1 MLVECSRSNGL
12 GFVSIYKVRAS
23 RTCPTNVTQ
32 SGFDDGYETS
42 LESTNMAK
50 RVQQVTTKNQGR
62 FYRDADGQEYWSVTT
77 ILKDGIPKNA
87 LTQWAGNES
96 AKYVMQQ
103 LIEPLRAIK
112 DGDGLRSGWLE
123 DFSFDTTTYK
133 SKKFYTSL
141 ASLIASD
148 EDSWNVMAYDQIRNA
163 SNRTRDAAGADG
175 SNAHKMIEA
184 YILATSEG
192 STFDWDAALET
203 ANENVRQVI
212 ARFREFE
219 EEWEPEYEA
228 TELTVFNPTAGYAG
242 NLDFIAKIPALGEG
256 LTLGDFK
263 TGRGVF
269 PETSM
274 QMAAYRHAEFA
285 EIRGGKMSVPMPKTE
300 RAVVVHLRPD
310 DAGSY
315 EGKHPKS
322 YYEVVPMQTD
332 EAVFDMFRY
341 VTQVAWFTREG
352 EKWQSD
358 PITHEQAMA
367 DRFAEQDS
375 SNED

>member
-1 MLVECSRSNGL
+1 
-12 GFVSIYKVRAS
+12 
-23 RTCPTNVTQ
+23 
-32 SGFDDGYETS
+32 
-42 LESTNMAK
+42 MAK

-62 FYRDADGQEYWSVTT
+62 FYRDASGQEYWSVTT

-103 LIEPLRAIK
+103 LVSQ
-112 DGDGLRSGWLE
+112 LRSTRQFLE
-123 DFSFDTTTYK
+123 VLPTLDSSTANVLLEAQTAHLSDFSFDTTTYK

-175 SNAHKMIEA
+175 SMAHKMIEA

-192 STFDWDAALET
+192 SKFDWDSALEHVN
-203 ANENVRQVI
+203 ANSNVNQVI

-310 DAGSY
+310 DPGSY

-352 EKWQSD
+352 AAWQSD

-367 DRFAEQDS
+367 DRFAEEGDS
-375 SNED
+375 NDD